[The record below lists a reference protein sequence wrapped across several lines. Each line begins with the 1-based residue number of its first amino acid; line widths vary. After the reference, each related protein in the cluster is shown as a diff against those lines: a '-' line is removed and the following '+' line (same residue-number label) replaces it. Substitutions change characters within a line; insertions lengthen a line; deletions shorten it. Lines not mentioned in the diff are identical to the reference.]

1 MSKEA
6 LVAAVKVIVGMVKA
20 GQADE
25 AYAGYSK
32 LFASPDF
39 TQNRPE
45 DQRQALRLL
54 VHAKGAPDKPSVA
67 MKEAHRSALGPLT
80 ELVSTHDDPA
90 DYEMLGMCH
99 VVLGNE
105 ENASN
110 LFKAGLN
117 IERAK
122 SPGSD
127 LCGALM
133 RRISLL

>member
-6 LVAAVKVIVGMVKA
+6 LVATVKTIVGLSKA
-20 GQADE
+20 GKADE
-25 AYAGYSK
+25 AFAGYSA
-32 LFASPDF
+32 LFSSPDF
-39 TQNRPE
+39 KLNRPE

-54 VHAKGAPDKPSVA
+54 VHAKGSPEKPSPGMV
-67 MKEAHRSALGPLT
+67 EAHRSALGPLT
-80 ELVSTHDDPA
+80 ELVSVHDDPA

-99 VVLGNE
+99 VVLGND

-110 LFKAGLN
+110 VFKAGLA

>member
-6 LVAAVKVIVGMVKA
+6 LVAAVKTILGSMKA
-20 GQADE
+20 GNADE
-25 AYAGYSK
+25 AYAGYVA
-32 LFASPDF
+32 LFSSPDF
-39 TQNRPE
+39 ATNRPE
-45 DQRQALRLL
+45 DQRQAIRLL
-54 VHAKGAPDKPSVA
+54 VHAKGAPTNPTKGMVD
-67 MKEAHRSALGPLT
+67 AHRAALAPLT
-80 ELVSTHDDPA
+80 ELVSVHDDPA

-99 VVLGNE
+99 VILGNE
-105 ENASN
+105 ANASN
-110 LFKAGLN
+110 VFKAGLA